1 MQSCTVVGLGYIGLP
16 TSLII
21 AEQGI
26 RVSGYDNNKTIVDN
40 LNKGLIHIKEKNLEN
55 ILRKKIKNKTF
66 LAHHVL
72 KNSDVYII
80 AVPTPFK
87 YENSEIKVANLDFVI
102 DAATEIAKV

>member
-55 ILRKKIKNKTF
+55 ILRKTIKNKTF
-66 LAHHVL
+66 SAHHIL
-72 KNSDVYII
+72 KNSDVYLLLS
-80 AVPTPFK
+80 TPFK
-87 YENSEIKVANLDFVI
+87 YENSEIKVLI
-102 DAATEIAKV
+102 LILLLMQLLRLQK